1 MSGMEKGD
9 RRLRV
14 ESRPPMESS
23 RRIGHHCFL
32 SNVTCGIFSDHE
44 RPRARKPRRRF
55 LDHPT
60 GHGSVTLRHLAIRHA
75 QNTICNALTPIEPV
89 QGRRSVKNWTML
101 CVAIGTTLAAPLL
114 HAQTWPQRPVKVIVP
129 FTAGGSTD
137 TQARIISE
145 RLAVAL
151 GQQFIV
157 DNRVGAGGVIAAE
170 FVAKAPADGY
180 TLFFAATPQFL
191 IVPLIQKVNYDPL
204 KDFAPISILGTNPF
218 VLAVHISVP
227 AKTLKEFIDYVK
239 AHPGE
244 LNYSSGGTGSGAHL
258 TAALFASRAG
268 LKMTHI
274 PYKGGAQSVADL
286 VGGQIQMVFGN
297 PSDMIQH
304 SKSGKIR
311 LLAVSGEKRAP
322 QLPDL
327 PAIAELYP
335 GFRTGTWNGFFAPA
349 ATPRGIV
356 DRVAQEVAKAT
367 RDPGIIER
375 LNMIGVDALG
385 NTPAEFAARI
395 RSEAPLWRDAVNAAG
410 IKQE

>member
-1 MSGMEKGD
+1 
-9 RRLRV
+9 
-14 ESRPPMESS
+14 MESS
-23 RRIGHHCFL
+23 RRIGRRCFL

-60 GHGSVTLRHLAIRHA
+60 GHGSITLRHLAIRHA

-89 QGRRSVKNWTML
+89 QRGRSMKKWVLL

-129 FTAGGSTD
+129 FTAGGNTD

-145 RLAVAL
+145 RLSVAL

-157 DNRVGAGGVIAAE
+157 ENRVGAGGAIAAE

-180 TLFFAATPQFL
+180 TLFFAASSQIM
-191 IVPLIQKVNYDPL
+191 IVPLIQKLNYDPL

-227 AKTLKEFIDYVK
+227 AKTLQDFIDYAK

-244 LNYSSGGTGSGAHL
+244 LNYSSGGTGSATHL
-258 TAALFASRAG
+258 AAALFASRAG
-268 LKMTHI
+268 LKMSHV
-274 PYKGGAQSVADL
+274 PYQRGSQSVTDL
-286 VGGQIQMVFGN
+286 VGGQIQMVLGN
-297 PSDMIQH
+297 ASDMIQH

-322 QLPDL
+322 QFPDL
-327 PAIAELYP
+327 PTIP
-335 GFRTGTWNGFFAPA
+335 
-349 ATPRGIV
+349 
-356 DRVAQEVAKAT
+356 EV
-367 RDPGIIER
+367 
-375 LNMIGVDALG
+375 
-385 NTPAEFAARI
+385 
-395 RSEAPLWRDAVNAAG
+395 
-410 IKQE
+410 

>member
-1 MSGMEKGD
+1 M
-9 RRLRV
+9 
-14 ESRPPMESS
+14 
-23 RRIGHHCFL
+23 
-32 SNVTCGIFSDHE
+32 
-44 RPRARKPRRRF
+44 
-55 LDHPT
+55 
-60 GHGSVTLRHLAIRHA
+60 
-75 QNTICNALTPIEPV
+75 
-89 QGRRSVKNWTML
+89 KNWVLL

-170 FVAKAPADGY
+170 FVAKAPANGY

-218 VLAVHISVP
+218 VLSVHISVP

-268 LKMTHI
+268 LKMTHV

-327 PAIAELYP
+327 PAIAEIYP
-335 GFRTGTWNGFFAPA
+335 GFRNDTWNGFFAPA
-349 ATPRGIV
+349 ATPKAII
-356 DRVAQEVAKAT
+356 DSVAQEVAKAA

-375 LNMIGVDALG
+375 LNRIGIDALG
-385 NTPAEFAARI
+385 STPAEFAARI